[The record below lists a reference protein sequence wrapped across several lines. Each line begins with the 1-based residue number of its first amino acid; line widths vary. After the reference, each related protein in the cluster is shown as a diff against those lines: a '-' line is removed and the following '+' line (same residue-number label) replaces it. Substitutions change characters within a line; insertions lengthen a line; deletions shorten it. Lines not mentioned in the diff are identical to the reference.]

1 MTLRHI
7 SSPEALHDGLAPRLR
22 HNAPMQLTDLSS
34 RVIPATEYRRERWRN
49 QLGWT
54 REILRLGEADA
65 WSLRLSIAE
74 IEQDA
79 AFSAFPGI
87 DRELVLLHGNGMR
100 LQFGDAASGRGSD
113 TSTGTSTG
121 AGIGIGTATSGGVS
135 KSDSGS
141 GNKGSGSDH
150 GGHDAGTN
158 GDTDA
163 PGSSHRSCELLPPH
177 QRVRFAGEET
187 VHAALLDGPTQ
198 DFNLMWRRDLVQT
211 ELLHRPL
218 VGTMLFFA
226 DPGSAWAIHL
236 LAGQASFGR
245 ESGLPPLA
253 AGDTAWL
260 SASTRS
266 RYVLD
271 GGGELLAIRMSP
283 V

>member
-1 MTLRHI
+1 
-7 SSPEALHDGLAPRLR
+7 
-22 HNAPMQLTDLSS
+22 MQLTDLSS

-54 REILRLGEADA
+54 REILRLGDADA

-79 AFSAFPGI
+79 VFSAFPGI

-100 LQFGDAASGRGSD
+100 LQFGNAASGMGSD
-113 TSTGTSTG
+113 TSTGTDTNTG
-121 AGIGIGTATSGGVS
+121 TRTRTRTSAGIGIGIGTATSGGVS
-135 KSDSGS
+135 KSDSGNGNGNGN
-141 GNKGSGSDH
+141 GNKASGAGRGDH
-150 GGHDAGTN
+150 AAGAGT
-158 GDTDA
+158 DV

-187 VHAALLDGPTQ
+187 VHATLLDGPTQ
-198 DFNLMWRRDLVQT
+198 DFNLMWRRDRLQT

-260 SASTRS
+260 SASTRT
-266 RYVLD
+266 RHVLD
-271 GGGELLAIRMSP
+271 GGGELLAIRVSP